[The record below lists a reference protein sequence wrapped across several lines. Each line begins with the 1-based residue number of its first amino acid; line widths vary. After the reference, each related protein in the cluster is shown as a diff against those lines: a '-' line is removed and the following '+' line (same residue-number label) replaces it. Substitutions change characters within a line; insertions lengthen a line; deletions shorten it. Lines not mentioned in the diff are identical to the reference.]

1 MPMLATLILLL
12 TAPAPVDRSSTF
24 SEVESAPDLSTAQP
38 SSASEAPAA
47 DPEPTPSAPIV
58 ADPTPIPVPPPPPPA
73 RPDRPIRWRVDIVG
87 DLGNA
92 LLRDRAWR
100 AFDDNRHVL
109 MPGLSVR
116 ADTRLGG
123 GRLFLGGGASYRSFS
138 GVDSLYGT
146 TWTGARAREPL
157 LFARLSA
164 VLVEGVDLFVQAGG
178 GVSIVD
184 FNVGSTQYAAQR
196 ALAGVVNG
204 QGSAAIYLPKRW
216 LRRRGASRVTGGL
229 EFAAGYSWRSAIDV
243 RPQISTDE
251 DPIPTTGA
259 PLGDLS
265 LRGVQWRVGLFLR
278 FQ

>member
-24 SEVESAPDLSTAQP
+24 SEVEPPPDLST
-38 SSASEAPAA
+38 SEAPAA
-47 DPEPTPSAPIV
+47 DTESTPPAAPSAPIV

-109 MPGLSVR
+109 LPGLSVR
-116 ADTRLGG
+116 ADTRIGG

-138 GVDSLYGT
+138 GYNSLYGT
-146 TWTGARAREPL
+146 TWTGAQAREPL

-164 VLVEGVDLFVQAGG
+164 VMIEGVDLFVQAGG

-184 FNVGSTQYAAQR
+184 INVDSTQSAAQR
-196 ALAGVVNG
+196 AVAGVVDG
-204 QGSAAIYLPKRW
+204 QGGAALYLPKRW

-259 PLGDLS
+259 SLGDLS